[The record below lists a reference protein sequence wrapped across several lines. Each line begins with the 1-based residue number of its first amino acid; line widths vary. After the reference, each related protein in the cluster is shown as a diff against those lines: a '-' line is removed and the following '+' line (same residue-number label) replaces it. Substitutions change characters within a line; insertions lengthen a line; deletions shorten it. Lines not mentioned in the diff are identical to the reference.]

1 MIVAD
6 THVIIWDALKPE
18 LLSPAAKDAIR
29 EANRLDGIIFCE
41 ISLWEIAML
50 MKKKRL
56 SVDVSYQEFIRLVS
70 DANNYIFKG
79 ISLDIMRGQITS
91 FMGPSGTG
99 KTTLLNL
106 VAGIDKP
113 DSGSINVNGTEVN
126 SLSES
131 KLAKWRSLRPC

>member
-6 THVIIWDALKPE
+6 THVIIWDALKPD
-18 LLSPAAKDAIR
+18 LLSPSAKNAIV

-70 DANNYIFKG
+70 ESNKYIFKG
-79 ISLDIMRGQITS
+79 INPEIAELSTQLFS
-91 FMGPSGTG
+91 
-99 KTTLLNL
+99 TTNKDPADRIISATAIIEKANL
-106 VAGIDKP
+106 VTSDK
-113 DSGSINVNGTEVN
+113 I
-126 SLSES
+126 LRRS
-131 KLAKWRSLRPC
+131 KKIHTIW